1 MKNQLF
7 AMILLLIGTI
17 LTACQEEI
25 RRPDIMLIPQPA
37 SLNNLEG
44 VFQISS
50 GTKILINSDSKEMH
64 RVTADLSQHLEEMYE
79 IKCKVSFS
87 GAAEKKSIFIK
98 LNTGLSISRESYNL
112 VVTPKGILLE
122 SPSPN
127 GLFYGI
133 QTLVQ
138 MMPPVKQSLS
148 EVVVP
153 SAEIK
158 DSPRFTWRGLHLD
171 VGRHFMPKEFI
182 LK

>member
-64 RVTADLSQHLEEMYE
+64 RVTADLSRHLEGMYE
-79 IKCKVSFS
+79 IKGSPITWWS
-87 GAAEKKSIFIK
+87 HP
-98 LNTGLSISRESYNL
+98 REYCWN
-112 VVTPKGILLE
+112 
-122 SPSPN
+122 
-127 GLFYGI
+127 
-133 QTLVQ
+133 
-138 MMPPVKQSLS
+138 PP
-148 EVVVP
+148 P
-153 SAEIK
+153 PMAF
-158 DSPRFTWRGLHLD
+158 FTAYKHWY
-171 VGRHFMPKEFI
+171 K
-182 LK
+182 